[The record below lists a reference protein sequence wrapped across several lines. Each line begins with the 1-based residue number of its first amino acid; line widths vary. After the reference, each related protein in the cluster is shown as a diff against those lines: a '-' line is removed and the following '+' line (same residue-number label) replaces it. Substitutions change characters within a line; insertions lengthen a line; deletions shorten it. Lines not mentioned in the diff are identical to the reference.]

1 MHPSEVLLPKPCDGI
16 TFWGEISSYR
26 GLMDFYRFFL
36 KFFRIFLPTGFW
48 GFFFQILDVC
58 GEMLAEKNW
67 AFQSSRLKKKSRK
80 LQKSPGG
87 TKPSPGLQHGM
98 QPAQSEGE
106 LPSPDRIQEQ
116 HRAVCEE
123 ICPVAAR
130 KNGLEADPS
139 LGNTDSI
146 GGTIFA
152 VKL

>member
-1 MHPSEVLLPKPCDGI
+1 
-16 TFWGEISSYR
+16 
-26 GLMDFYRFFL
+26 
-36 KFFRIFLPTGFW
+36 
-48 GFFFQILDVC
+48 
-58 GEMLAEKNW
+58 
-67 AFQSSRLKKKSRK
+67 
-80 LQKSPGG
+80 
-87 TKPSPGLQHGM
+87 M

-139 LGNTDSI
+139 LGNTDLI